1 MARILMLTD
10 RARDG
15 LGVFQTALRLA
26 EWLNADDIAA
36 MVAGPQQLIVPA
48 GFDVATPDSGLTTMW
63 LPPLPIDLEGNGPE
77 EVATLFRECQHE
89 ALWRGMR
96 CETQRTRLTFV
107 NAAATVARL
116 FGLMVMPREA
126 LLDETGSANWLRG
139 LCSEVDRPLLLT
151 SHEHEIREWR
161 RIVVVG
167 GSPRELNELMLWGEH
182 WGTQLRLP
190 LLPIDLPQP
199 TRSLWP
205 AMRRMWQCLSPA
217 AHRQAVR
224 EALDTFGLGPHDLL
238 LTGRNTLFWPDHASG
253 LWISPG
259 DLIDSPLAAVGL
271 LPTTLDR
278 AVCQLLF
285 DEFDSFDAPPKVCE
299 TFAA

>member
-15 LGVFQTALRLA
+15 LGVFQTALQLA
-26 EWLNADDIAA
+26 ERLNADDVAA
-36 MVAGPQQLIVPA
+36 MVARPQQLILSA
-48 GFDVATPDSGLTTMW
+48 GFDVTTPDSGLTTMW
-63 LPPLPIDLEGNGPE
+63 LPPLPIDLEGNGPD

-96 CETQRTRLTFV
+96 CETQRTRLTLV
-107 NAAATVARL
+107 NAAATVSRL
-116 FGLMVMPREA
+116 FGLVVLPRKA
-126 LLDETGSANWLRG
+126 LLDENGSASWLHG

-151 SHEHEIREWR
+151 NHESEIRGWR

-167 GSPRELNELMLWGEH
+167 SSPREHNELMLWGEH

-190 LLPIDLPQP
+190 LLPIELPQP
-199 TRSLWP
+199 TRSFWP

-224 EALDTFGLGPHDLL
+224 KALGTFGIGPHDLL
-238 LTGRNTLFWPDHASG
+238 LTGRSTLFWPDHASG

-259 DLIDSPLAAVGL
+259 DLIESSLAAVGL

-278 AVCQLLF
+278 SACQLLY
-285 DEFDSFDAPPKVCE
+285 DEFDSFDAPLIAHE
-299 TFAA
+299 MFAA